1 MEILSQKLF
10 IKEKVERMKNGYSA
24 YAESP
29 EMASLLKKEISKL
42 KIRVYEDV
50 TDIGSWFI
58 PEALEDED
66 RKRLPKTPL

>member
-1 MEILSQKLF
+1 MEVLTQKLF
-10 IKEKVERMKNGYSA
+10 IKEKVERIMSGYSA

-42 KIRVYEDV
+42 KLSVYEDV

-58 PEALEDED
+58 PEASGSGG
-66 RKRLPKTPL
+66 PSAS